1 MASEATRPERI
12 EGLTGVVARRR
23 TASGSKSERDAFW
36 LENDEGRWLLRRKD
50 GPAFGDDEL
59 ERYLGKRVACDGFRV
74 GNTVLAE
81 RIRLAG

>member
-12 EGLTGVVARRR
+12 EGLTGVVARKR

-36 LENDEGRWLLRRKD
+36 LENDAGRWLLRRKD
-50 GPAFGDDEL
+50 GPAFGDDGL
-59 ERYLGKRVACDGFRV
+59 ERYLGKQVTCDGLRI

-81 RIRLAG
+81 RIRLTG